1 MGLPG
6 PPVPPLPPLVPPVLP
21 LPPEAD
27 ALGLAAWL
35 ADDELDEAVAS
46 KASDVTKLL
55 SDDVET
61 LETDDP

>member
-1 MGLPG
+1 
-6 PPVPPLPPLVPPVLP
+6 VPP

-35 ADDELDEAVAS
+35 AVDEFDEVVAS
-46 KASDVTKLL
+46 KARDVTELL
-55 SDDVET
+55 SDGVET